1 MRWRGPVRLSM
12 SLFHRLT
19 WLRVALAWGLF
30 TLFMVVL
37 VYGQAITGAT
47 PWHWRT
53 LLLGPLIYG
62 LIGTLLTPLV
72 FMLAARF
79 NLTASRAHWLPY
91 LLVHAGASVG
101 ITIVYRSLYIGALY
115 LTGAPGVQVSW
126 AVILASVNVWIPIYW
141 MVLFVAYALDYH
153 DKWQR
158 RNLDAVRLEMQLV
171 QAQLLALKQQLNPHF
186 LFNTL
191 NAIATLIGDEPKK
204 AQRMTAKLGEFLRLV
219 LDHTESQQVPLAQE
233 LHFIELYLEME
244 QVRFS
249 DRLAV
254 TYEVSPAALPALIP
268 HLLLQ
273 PLVENAV
280 RHGLSA
286 GGQGRLH
293 IQADRRD
300 EQLVLEVR
308 DSGPGPTPA
317 GPRGVGLTNSEQRLR
332 ALYGD
337 HYVLALR
344 PAPGQGT
351 SVHLELPFLT

>member
-1 MRWRGPVRLSM
+1 M
-12 SLFHRLT
+12 SLFHRIT
-19 WLRVALAWGLF
+19 WLRVALAWGVF
-30 TLFMVVL
+30 TLFMMVL
-37 VYGQAITGAT
+37 AYGQALTGAT
-47 PWHWRT
+47 PLHWRT
-53 LLLGPLIYG
+53 LLLGPFIYG
-62 LIGTLLTPLV
+62 LIGTLLTPVV
-72 FMLAARF
+72 FRLATRF
-79 NLTASRAHWLPY
+79 NLTAGRAHWLPY

-101 ITIVYRSLYIGALY
+101 LTILYRSLYVGALY
-115 LTGAPGVQVSW
+115 LCGAPGVQASW
-126 AVILASVNVWIPIYW
+126 AFILASVNVWIPIYW

-153 DKWQR
+153 DKWQG

-191 NAIATLIGDEPKK
+191 NAIATLIGDEPHK
-204 AQRMTAKLGEFLRLV
+204 AQRMT
-219 LDHTESQQVPLAQE
+219 LDHTESQQVPLSHE

-244 QVRFS
+244 QLRFS

-254 TYEVSPAALPALIP
+254 TYQVSAAALPALVP

-280 RHGLSA
+280 RYGLSA
-286 GGQGRLH
+286 GGQGQLH

-300 EQLVLEVR
+300 GQLVLEVR

-317 GPRGVGLTNSEQRLR
+317 GPWGVGLTNSEQRLR

-337 HYVLALR
+337 RYVLALR

-351 SVHLELPFLT
+351 TVHLELPFLT

>member
-1 MRWRGPVRLSM
+1 M
-12 SLFHRLT
+12 SLFHRIT
-19 WLRVALAWGLF
+19 WLRVALAWGVF
-30 TLFMVVL
+30 TVFMMVL
-37 VYGQAITGAT
+37 DYGQAITGAT
-47 PWHWRT
+47 PLHWRT
-53 LLLGPLIYG
+53 VLLGPLIYG
-62 LIGTLLTPLV
+62 LLGTLLTPVV
-72 FMLAARF
+72 FQLATRF
-79 NLTASRAHWLPY
+79 NLTAGRARWLPY
-91 LLVHAGASVG
+91 LLVHAAASVG
-101 ITIVYRSLYIGALY
+101 LTIIYRGLYVGALY
-115 LTGAPGVQVSW
+115 LAGAPSGPVLW
-126 AVILASVNVWIPIYW
+126 AAVLSSVNVWILIYW
-141 MVLFVAYALDYH
+141 LLLFVAYALDYH

-191 NAIATLIGDEPKK
+191 NAIATLIGDEPQK
-204 AQRMTAKLGEFLRLV
+204 AQRMTAKLGEFLRMV

-254 TYEVSPAALPALIP
+254 TYQIAPAALSALIP

-300 EQLVLEVR
+300 GQLVLEVR
-308 DSGPGPTPA
+308 DSGPGPAPA
-317 GPRGVGLTNSEQRLR
+317 GPWGVGLTNSEQRLR

-337 HYVLALR
+337 RYVLALR

>member
-1 MRWRGPVRLSM
+1 M
-12 SLFHRLT
+12 SLFHRIS
-19 WLRVALAWGLF
+19 WLRVALAWGMF
-30 TLFMVVL
+30 TLFMMVL
-37 VYGQAITGAT
+37 LTGQALTGAT
-47 PWHWRT
+47 PLHWRT
-53 LLLGPLIYG
+53 LLLSPLFYG
-62 LIGTLLTPLV
+62 AIGLLLTPIV
-72 FMLAARF
+72 FRLATRF
-79 NLTASRAHWLPY
+79 NLTAGRAHWLPY

-101 ITIVYRSLYIGALY
+101 LTILYRGLYFGALA
-115 LTGAPGVQVSW
+115 LVSATSGPVSW
-126 AVILASVNVWIPIYW
+126 QQILSSVNVWIPIYW
-141 MVLFVAYALDYH
+141 MVLFVAYSLDYH

-204 AQRMTAKLGEFLRLV
+204 AQRMTAKLGEFLRMV
-219 LDHTESQQVPLAQE
+219 LDHSESQQVPLAQE

-254 TYEVSPAALPALIP
+254 TYQVAPAALPALIP

-293 IQADRRD
+293 IQADRHNG
-300 EQLVLEVR
+300 QLVLEVR
-308 DSGPGPTPA
+308 DSGPGPAPA
-317 GPRGVGLTNSEQRLR
+317 SPWGVGLTNSEQRLR

-337 HYVLALR
+337 RYVLALR

-351 SVHLELPFLT
+351 SVHLELPFLTP

>member
-1 MRWRGPVRLSM
+1 M
-12 SLFHRLT
+12 SLFQRIS
-19 WLRVALAWGLF
+19 WLRVALAWGGF
-30 TLFMVVL
+30 SLFMML
-37 VYGQAITGAT
+37 LLTGQALTGAT
-47 PWHWRT
+47 PLPWRT

-62 LIGTLLTPLV
+62 LIGLLLTPIV
-72 FMLAARF
+72 FRLATRF
-79 NLTASRAHWLPY
+79 PLTAGRARWLPY

-101 ITIVYRSLYIGALY
+101 LTILYRGLYFGALF
-115 LTGAPGVQVSW
+115 LTGTLGGPLSW
-126 AVILASVNVWIPIYW
+126 RLILASVNSWISLYW

-153 DKWQR
+153 AKWQR
-158 RNLDAVRLEMQLV
+158 RNLDAARLEMQLV

-191 NAIATLIGDEPKK
+191 NAIATLIGDEPQQ

-219 LDHTESQQVPLAQE
+219 LDHTEAQQVPLAHE

-249 DRLAV
+249 DRLTV
-254 TYEVSPAALPALIP
+254 TYEVAPTALPALVP

-286 GGQGRLH
+286 GGRGQLH
-293 IQADRRD
+293 IAAERRD
-300 EQLVLEVR
+300 ERLVLEVR
-308 DSGPGPTPA
+308 DSGPGPAPA

-337 HYVLALR
+337 RYVLALR

-351 SVHLELPFLT
+351 AVHLELPFLT

>member
-1 MRWRGPVRLSM
+1 MLLLQRTSWFRI
-12 SLFHRLT
+12 
-19 WLRVALAWGLF
+19 AAAWGVF
-30 TLFMVVL
+30 ALFMVL
-37 VYGQAITGAT
+37 VAYGQAVTGVAPLT
-47 PWHWRT
+47 WHT
-53 LLLGPLIYG
+53 LLLSPLIYA
-62 LIGTLLTPLV
+62 LIGTLLTPVV
-72 FMLAARF
+72 FVLATRF
-79 NLTASRAHWLPY
+79 SLTAGRAYWLPY

-101 ITIVYRSLYIGALY
+101 LTIVYRSLYVLALY
-115 LTGAPGVQVSW
+115 LMGTPGVAVSW
-126 AVILASVNVWIPIYW
+126 TYILSSVNIWIPVYW

-158 RNLDAVRLEMQLV
+158 RNLEAMRLEMQLV

-191 NAIATLIGDEPKK
+191 NAIATLIGDEPKA

-219 LDHTESQQVPLAQE
+219 LDHTEAQQVPLSQE

-254 TYEVSPAALPALIP
+254 TFQVAPAALSALVP

-286 GGQGRLH
+286 GGQSRLH

-300 EQLVLEVR
+300 GQLILEVQ
-308 DSGPGPTPA
+308 DSGPGPIPA

-337 HYVLALR
+337 RYVLALK
-344 PAPGQGT
+344 PAPSQGT
-351 SVHLELPFLT
+351 TVHLELPFLT

>member
-1 MRWRGPVRLSM
+1 MF
-12 SLFHRLT
+12 LFHRIT
-19 WLRVALAWGLF
+19 WLRVAWAWGIF
-30 TLFMVVL
+30 TLFMMAL
-37 VYGQAITGAT
+37 AYGQALTGVL
-47 PWHWRT
+47 PLHWRT
-53 LLLGPLIYG
+53 LLLSPLIYG
-62 LIGTLLTPLV
+62 LIGTLLTPVV
-72 FMLAARF
+72 FQLATRF
-79 NLTASRAHWLPY
+79 SLTASRARWLPY

-101 ITIVYRSLYIGALY
+101 LTILYRGLYLGTLY
-115 LTGAPGVQVSW
+115 LTGTPGVQVSW
-126 AVILASVNVWIPIYW
+126 TAILASVNVWIPIYW

-158 RNLDAVRLEMQLV
+158 RNVDAMRLEMQLV

-191 NAIATLIGDEPKK
+191 NAIATLIGDEPQQ
-204 AQRMTAKLGEFLRLV
+204 AQRMTAKLGEFLRMV
-219 LDHTESQQVPLAQE
+219 LDHTEAQQVPLAHE
-233 LHFIELYLEME
+233 LRFIELYLEME

-249 DRLAV
+249 DRLTV
-254 TYEVSPAALPALIP
+254 TYEVAPAALPALVP

-286 GGQGRLH
+286 GGRGQLH
-293 IQADRRD
+293 IQAERRD

-308 DSGPGPTPA
+308 DSGPGPVPA

-337 HYVLALR
+337 RYVLALR

-351 SVHLELPFLT
+351 AVHLELPFLT

>member
-1 MRWRGPVRLSM
+1 ML
-12 SLFHRLT
+12 LFHRLT
-19 WLRVALAWGLF
+19 WLRVALAWGMF
-30 TLFMVVL
+30 TLLMVVL

-62 LIGTLLTPLV
+62 LIGTLLTPVV
-72 FMLAARF
+72 FVLAARF
-79 NLTASRAHWLPY
+79 NLTARRSRWLPH

-101 ITIVYRSLYIGALY
+101 LTIIYRSLYVGALY
-115 LTGAPGVQVSW
+115 LTGTPGVQLSW
-126 AVILASVNVWIPIYW
+126 PFILASVNVWIPIYW
-141 MVLFVAYALDYH
+141 MLLFVATALDYH

-158 RNLDAVRLEMQLV
+158 RNLEAVRLEMQLV
-171 QAQLLALKQQLNPHF
+171 QAQLHALKQQLNPHF

-191 NAIATLIGDEPKK
+191 NAIATLIGDEPKT

-219 LDHTESQQVPLAQE
+219 LDHTEAQQVPLAQE

-254 TYEVSPAALPALIP
+254 TYQVAPAALSALVP

-293 IQADRRD
+293 IQADRRN
-300 EQLVLEVR
+300 EQLILEVR
-308 DSGPGPTPA
+308 DSGPGPMDP

-351 SVHLELPFLT
+351 TVHLELPFST

>member
-1 MRWRGPVRLSM
+1 M
-12 SLFHRLT
+12 SLLHRIT

-72 FMLAARF
+72 FVLAARF
-79 NLTASRAHWLPY
+79 NLTAGRAHWLPY
-91 LLVHAGASVG
+91 LLVHAGSSVG
-101 ITIVYRSLYIGALY
+101 LTIVYRSLYVGALY

-126 AVILASVNVWIPIYW
+126 TVILASVNVWIPIYW

-191 NAIATLIGDEPKK
+191 NAIATLIGDEPKA

-219 LDHTESQQVPLAQE
+219 LDHTDSQQVPLAQE

-254 TYEVSPAALPALIP
+254 TYQVSPAALPALIP

-337 HYVLALR
+337 RYVLALR

>member
-1 MRWRGPVRLSM
+1 MLLLRRISWYRVAAAWGMFALFMGLVVCGQAAIGAGPV
-12 SLFHRLT
+12 
-19 WLRVALAWGLF
+19 
-30 TLFMVVL
+30 
-37 VYGQAITGAT
+37 
-47 PWHWRT
+47 HWRT
-53 LLLGPLIYG
+53 LLLGPLLYS
-62 LIGTLLTPLV
+62 LIGALLTPVV

-79 NLTASRAHWLPY
+79 DLTKGRARRLPY
-91 LLVHAGASVG
+91 LLVHAAASVG
-101 ITIVYRSLYIGALY
+101 LTVVFRALFLGTLY
-115 LTGAPGVQVSW
+115 LVGGAATPVSW
-126 AVILASVNVWIPIYW
+126 PTVVSAVNFWIPIYW

-153 DKWQR
+153 DQWQR

-191 NAIATLIGDEPKK
+191 NAIATLIGDEPHK
-204 AQRMTAKLGEFLRLV
+204 AQRMTAKLGEFLRMV

-249 DRLAV
+249 DRLVV
-254 TYEVSPAALPALIP
+254 TYQVSPAALPALVP

-286 GGQGRLH
+286 AGQGRLH
-293 IQADRRD
+293 IQADRHD
-300 EQLVLEVR
+300 GQLVLEVR
-308 DSGPGPTPA
+308 DSGPGPA
-317 GPRGVGLTNSEQRLR
+317 SASSWGVGLTNSEQRLR
-332 ALYGD
+332 ALYGER
-337 HYVLALR
+337 YVLALR
-344 PAPGQGT
+344 PVPGQGT

>member
-1 MRWRGPVRLSM
+1 M

-19 WLRVALAWGLF
+19 WLRVALAWGVF
-30 TLFMVVL
+30 TLFMLVL
-37 VYGQAITGAT
+37 GYGQALTGAT
-47 PWHWRT
+47 PLHWRT

-62 LIGTLLTPLV
+62 LIGTLLTPVV
-72 FMLAARF
+72 FRLATRF
-79 NLTASRAHWLPY
+79 DLTAGRAHWLPY

-101 ITIVYRSLYIGALY
+101 LTILYRSLYVGALY
-115 LTGAPGVQVSW
+115 VCGAAGGPVSW
-126 AVILASVNVWIPIYW
+126 ALILATVNVWIPIYW
-141 MVLFVAYALDYH
+141 MVLFVAYAFDYH

-191 NAIATLIGDEPKK
+191 NAIATLIGDEPRQ
-204 AQRMTAKLGEFLRLV
+204 AQRMTAKLGEFLRMV
-219 LDHTESQQVPLAQE
+219 LDHTESQQVLLSHE

-249 DRLAV
+249 DRLTV
-254 TYEVSPAALPALIP
+254 TYQVSPAALPALIP

-286 GGQGRLH
+286 AGLAQLH
-293 IQADRRD
+293 IQADRQGG
-300 EQLVLEVR
+300 QLVLEVR

-332 ALYGD
+332 ALYGER
-337 HYVLALR
+337 YVLDLR

-351 SVHLELPFLT
+351 IVHLELPFLT